1 MTKNQEYEQLVL
13 TVIEDIKNNN
23 KSATI
28 FGVSRGG
35 WYIMKVLEYYKVP
48 IKHFIDNDTKKH
60 GSYMGYDALLPT
72 KSDSSKFDTVVFLGI
87 LNRKNIP
94 AITKQ
99 LGEIGY
105 KTIYS
110 LMDAFLFVYF
120 TKVVNRNVDKEAYAN
135 AISLL
140 YNEEEDKYTASPTLS
155 YMITEKCSLNCQDC
169 GAFVPETDN
178 PETYTIDSIINDIKK
193 YCSAF
198 DVVHHIALQGGEP
211 FLHPQLEELCQRV
224 AEIPNLIF
232 IDFVTNGTIVPVT
245 RKLKEISD
253 NGYTVLVSDYGPA
266 STKIKKLSTALDK
279 HEIYYDYYRYDGNT
293 EWSKQTPIY
302 QRNRSPEKNTDF
314 FQQCIS
320 NKFLCV
326 QIKNGEV
333 HRCSFSNNAGDLGLI
348 PRFESDFVRLN
359 NDMTESER
367 SQKIQKLALRKYALN
382 ACDYCPS
389 GSTERKMVPAG
400 IQVPRVDK

>member
-1 MTKNQEYEQLVL
+1 MTKDQEYEQLVL

-48 IKHFIDNDTKKH
+48 IKNFIDNDTKKH

-72 KSDSSKFDTVVFLGI
+72 KSDSSILDTVVFLGI
-87 LNRKNIP
+87 LNRKNTPSI
-94 AITKQ
+94 ISQ
-99 LGEIGY
+99 LNSYGY
-105 KTIYS
+105 QS
-110 LMDAFLFVYF
+110 VHNLMDAFLFIYF
-120 TKVVNRNVDKEAYAN
+120 TKVVTRNVDKEVYAQ

-140 YNEEEDKYTASPTLS
+140 YNDDEDSYTASPTLS

-178 PETYTIDSIINDIKK
+178 PETFTVDSIVNDIKK
-193 YCSAF
+193 YCKAF

-211 FLHPQLEELCQRV
+211 FLHPQLEELCEKV

-232 IDFVTNGTIVPVT
+232 IDFVTNGTVVPVE
-245 RKLKEISD
+245 RKLKKIAE
-253 NGYTVLVSDYGPA
+253 NGCTVLISDYGTA
-266 STKIKKLSTALDK
+266 STKIDKLTLALNK
-279 HEIYYDYYRYDGNT
+279 HQINHDYYRYDENT
-293 EWSKQTPIY
+293 LWGKQTPIFP
-302 QRNRSPEKNTDF
+302 RERSEEKNTEF
-314 FQQCIS
+314 FQECIS

-326 QIKNGEV
+326 QIKNGEA
-333 HRCSFSNNAGDLGLI
+333 HRCSFSNNASHLGLI
-348 PRFESDFVRLN
+348 PTFEDDFVRLN
-359 NDMTESER
+359 DEWTEDEMKN
-367 SQKIQKLALRKYALN
+367 KIQKMVTRNSSLK

-389 GSTERKMVPAG
+389 MERKMVSAG
-400 IQVPRVDK
+400 VQIPRK